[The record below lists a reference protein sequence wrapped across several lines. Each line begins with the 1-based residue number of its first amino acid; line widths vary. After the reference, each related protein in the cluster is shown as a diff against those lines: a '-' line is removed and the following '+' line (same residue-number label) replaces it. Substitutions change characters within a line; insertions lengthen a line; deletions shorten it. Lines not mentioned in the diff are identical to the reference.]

1 MTIRPSSRYGV
12 DDEDEEDDEDDDAEE
27 DKLESFLLDQY
38 KIRAKL
44 DVLKDDVQAV
54 IPITKVSFCPWF
66 WVYIFLCLLAFMHVR
81 TKKILPL
88 FLLA

>member
-1 MTIRPSSRYGV
+1 MVTASNSRYGV

-54 IPITKVSFCPWF
+54 IPITKV
-66 WVYIFLCLLAFMHVR
+66 LCCLY
-81 TKKILPL
+81 
-88 FLLA
+88 